1 MVQQQQTTPRY
12 LLCSSTHGT
21 INRTRMS
28 SRLHSSVARILLIDL
43 FVKPDRNLEELI
55 AFCSARK

>member
-1 MVQQQQTTPRY
+1 MVQQQQTTPHY
-12 LLCSSTHGT
+12 LLCSSIHGT

-28 SRLHSSVARILLIDL
+28 SRLYRSVARILLIDL